1 MRWIMKLANVTVVY
15 EFFNLQT
22 VMHVDTDY
30 KNNEA
35 EIAYEAVKT
44 ILEALQAPDNV
55 VEWAQETIQEVQ
67 IDVLFN

>member
-1 MRWIMKLANVTVVY
+1 
-15 EFFNLQT
+15 
-22 VMHVDTDY
+22 MHVDTDY